1 MNKSVHS
8 HLWMLVLAI
17 TLAVTTSGC
26 ATKKYVRTQT
36 GIVNQRVTEVE
47 TRTNEQMAA
56 MSAKEQADIPR
67 VEERITTTD
76 NRVTEVANSA
86 QQANASAAQANSSAA
101 QANQLAQ
108 ANQAKIDANQKGITA
123 LETLAENAWNY
134 QLIEKGDV
142 TFGFNKSS
150 LGNDA
155 KIALDLIA
163 QKAQSM
169 PRAVIELEGFTDK
182 TGGKDYNLA
191 LSRRRA
197 EAVARY
203 LVRQNV
209 PLRGIHII
217 GLGEEDPPASLTADL
232 QAVAPNATPRDVRRL
247 ARRVYIRVYAPAT
260 AIAGEA
266 ARSQP

>member
-17 TLAVTTSGC
+17 TLAVSTSGC

-36 GIVNQRVTEVE
+36 GIVDQRVTKVE
-47 TRTNEQMAA
+47 KKTNEQI
-56 MSAKEQADIPR
+56 SYLNAKEQADISR
-67 VEERITTTD
+67 VDERITTTD
-76 NRVTEVANSA
+76 SRVTEVANTA
-86 QQANASAAQANSSAA
+86 QQANASAAQANASAA
-101 QANQLAQ
+101 QANQLAE
-108 ANQAKIDANQKGITA
+108 ANQAKIEANQKGITA
-123 LETLAENAWNY
+123 LETFAENAWNY

-142 TFGFNKSS
+142 TFAFNKSS

-155 KIALDLIA
+155 RIALDLIA

-169 PRAVIELEGFTDK
+169 PRAVVELEGFTDK

-203 LVRQNV
+203 LVTQNV
-209 PLRGIHII
+209 PLRNIHII
-217 GLGEEDPPASLTADL
+217 GLGAEDPPASLKADL
-232 QAVAPNATPRDVRRL
+232 QTVDPNASPQAVRRL

-260 AIAGEA
+260 AVAGEA

>member
-1 MNKSVHS
+1 MNKSLHN
-8 HLWMLVLAI
+8 HLGMVALAI
-17 TLAVTTSGC
+17 TLAAATSGC

-36 GIVNQRVTEVE
+36 GIVNDRVTQVE
-47 TRTNEQMAA
+47 TRTNEQIAA
-56 MSAKEQADIPR
+56 LSAKEQADISR
-67 VEERITTTD
+67 VDERITTTD
-76 NRVTEVANSA
+76 NKVNEVSNMA
-86 QQANASAAQANSSAA
+86 QQANSSAAQANSSAA

-108 ANQAKIDANQKGITA
+108 ANQAKIDANAKGIA
-123 LETLAENAWNY
+123 AIETLAENAWNY

-142 TFGFNKSS
+142 TFGFNKST
-150 LGNDA
+150 LGDDA

-169 PRAVIELEGFTDK
+169 PRAVVELQGFTDK

-203 LVRQNV
+203 LVKQNV
-209 PLRGIHII
+209 PLRGIHVI
-217 GLGEEDPPASLTADL
+217 GLGKEDPPPSLTADL
-232 QAVAPNATPRDVRRL
+232 QAVDPNATSADVRRL

-266 ARSQP
+266 ARSRP